1 MKQLRTLIT
10 ELVAYAVT
18 TVIVVGF
25 LALTAVKVAGS
36 DASLG
41 WLGAVWTVTT
51 FVIVY
56 YVAVMWHMTR
66 ASLITYKQERR
77 NA

>member
-10 ELVAYAVT
+10 DLVVYAFT
-18 TVIVVGF
+18 TFVAVGF

-41 WLGAVWTVTT
+41 WLGAVWVVTT
-51 FVIVY
+51 FVSAY
-56 YVAVMWHMTR
+56 YVAVMWHMAR
-66 ASLITYKQERR
+66 ASFVTYKRERR
-77 NA
+77 